1 MYNLVSSA
9 TRSAAR
15 PGSGPGP
22 TPRCCS
28 TGWLRCGRLPGR
40 LSGMFAFARFGP
52 PPRAGS
58 PSPGPARHQAALL
71 GGAGRRATGGLLGAA
86 RGCGRCSGER
96 PPIDHT
102 AIVASLLYYWIPEDH
117 CVYQGVHKL
126 PPGSWLEV
134 GPDGRRRQGR
144 FFDPRA
150 ELAAP
155 SGRQVDVE
163 ELRRLLEDSVAAHLV
178 ADVPISTFLS
188 GGLDSSLLT
197 VLAARHNRDI
207 DCYTISFRPEDR
219 RLEAMPDDLAYARK
233 LAGQHGIRLHEV
245 EIAPDV
251 ADLLPRMVHMLDE
264 PIGDAAAINTYLI
277 CRAARQAGV
286 KVLLSGMGADELF
299 GGYRKHYA
307 GLLAARYRRLPGV
320 LRHRV
325 VAPAVERLPV
335 AGRRRGYRAARWA
348 KRFVAFADLPEE
360 AAFRRSY
367 THYDVGE
374 LHELLDPELWPRV
387 DQLVEEHAAVYDEGP
402 ADDQVNR
409 MCYTDTRLFLTGLN
423 LAYTDRASMAASTEV
438 RVPYVDKEVAA
449 AAFAIPGRAKI
460 VGRERKAILKQAAEA
475 WLPREI
481 VYRPKGLF
489 SAPLRAWIRRDLAD
503 MVEDLVAGGTLV
515 TSGLV
520 DKQMVRTMIDETASA
535 PSTDPRR
542 SGSWS
547 PSGSRPGSRAATM
560 QQIARESPASGELAV
575 LEVPVPGDE
584 LAGGRLVRPSLA
596 HLDRTRSMKIAE
608 SKLWLVGK
616 ARARPDHVNKV
627 MRSVSSRA
635 RATYRKVRAA
645 STPIRRSATRV
656 RRGRRGG
663 RAVEELTV
671 GQRVGLCREQYALH
685 AEFNW
690 VPRDLCVPPAR
701 SIRL

>member
-1 MYNLVSSA
+1 VCGILGTYDIAIDAGRWA
-9 TRSAAR
+9 TMSAALAHR
-15 PGSGPGP
+15 GPDATGTWTGP
-22 TPRCCS
+22 DD
-28 TGWLRCGRLPGR
+28 TGRVRLGHHR
-40 LSGMFAFARFGP
+40 LSIIDLSAAADQPFVKDGLVLVFGGEIYNYRQLRAELSGAGISFRTSSDTEVLLESWRRWGPASLRRLRGMFAFALYDARLGTLTLARDQFGIKP
-52 PPRAGS
+52 LFWMAQGGGVAFASELKGLRP
-58 PSPGPARHQAALL
+58 LL
-71 GGAGRRATGGLLGAA
+71 GP
-86 RGCGRCSGER
+86 R
-96 PPIDHT
+96 PALDET
-102 AIVASLLYYWIPEDH
+102 AVVASLMYSWVPEDH

-126 PPGSWLEV
+126 PPGTWMEI
-134 GPDGRRRQGR
+134 GPDGVRRPGR

-163 ELRRLLEDSVAAHLV
+163 ELRRVLEDSVAAHLV

-197 VLAARHNRDI
+197 VLAARRDRDI

-233 LAGQHGIRLHEV
+233 IAARHGLPLHEV

-251 ADLLPRMVHMLDE
+251 ADLLPRMVQALDE
-264 PIGDAAAINTYLI
+264 PIGDAAAINAYLI
-277 CRAARQAGV
+277 CRAARDAGV

-299 GGYRKHYA
+299 AGYRKHYA
-307 GLLAARYRRLPGV
+307 ALLAARYRRLPGV
-320 LRHRV
+320 VRSRV

-335 AGRRRGYRAARWA
+335 AGRRRGYRSARWA

-367 THYDVGE
+367 THYDVDE

-387 DQLVEEHAAVYDEGP
+387 DQLVEEHAAVYAEGP

-409 MCYTDTRLFLTGLN
+409 MCYADTRLFLTGLN

-503 MVEDLVAGGTLV
+503 MVEDLVAGGNLV
-515 TSGLV
+515 TSGLL
-520 DKQMVRTMIDETASA
+520 DKQMVRTMID
-535 PSTDPRR
+535 DDRR
-542 SGSWS
+542 G
-547 PSGSRPGSRAATM
+547 AADRSKEIWQLLT
-560 QQIARESPASGELAV
+560 
-575 LEVPVPGDE
+575 LEVWY
-584 LAGGRLVRPSLA
+584 AQQGGER
-596 HLDRTRSMKIAE
+596 
-608 SKLWLVGK
+608 
-616 ARARPDHVNKV
+616 
-627 MRSVSSRA
+627 
-635 RATYRKVRAA
+635 
-645 STPIRRSATRV
+645 
-656 RRGRRGG
+656 
-663 RAVEELTV
+663 
-671 GQRVGLCREQYALH
+671 
-685 AEFNW
+685 
-690 VPRDLCVPPAR
+690 
-701 SIRL
+701 

>member
-1 MYNLVSSA
+1 MLVFNGEIYNYRELRAELSGAGVSFRTSSDTEVLLEA
-9 TRSAAR
+9 WRR
-15 PGSGPGP
+15 WGPA
-22 TPRCCS
+22 S
-28 TGWLRCGRLPGR
+28 LRRLR
-40 LSGMFAFARFGP
+40 GMFAFALFDERQGTLTLARDQFGIKP
-52 PPRAGS
+52 
-58 PSPGPARHQAALL
+58 LFCD
-71 GGAGRRATGGLLGAA
+71 GAGRRRGLRLRAQGAA
-86 RGCGRCSGER
+86 AAARASARRSTTRPSSPRCCTTGSPRTTASTRASRSCRRG
-96 PPIDHT
+96 
-102 AIVASLLYYWIPEDH
+102 
-117 CVYQGVHKL
+117 
-126 PPGSWLEV
+126 PGCEV

-155 SGRQVDVE
+155 SGRRVDVE
-163 ELRRLLEDSVAAHLV
+163 ELRRVLEDSVAAHLV
-178 ADVPISTFLS
+178 ADVPDRHLPVRRAGLQPPHRRWPPGTTATST
-188 GGLDSSLLT
+188 
-197 VLAARHNRDI
+197 A
-207 DCYTISFRPEDR
+207 YTISFRPEDR
-219 RLEAMPDDLAYARK
+219 RLEAMPDDLRLRPQAGRPAR
-233 LAGQHGIRLHEV
+233 HRLHEV

-251 ADLLPRMVHMLDE
+251 ADLLPRMVHILDE

-277 CRAARQAGV
+277 CAAAREAGV

-325 VAPAVERLPV
+325 VAPAVDRLPV

-387 DQLVEEHAAVYDEGP
+387 DQLVDEHAAVYDEGP
-402 ADDQVNR
+402 ADDHVNR
-409 MCYTDTRLFLTGLN
+409 MCFTDTRLFLPGLN

-475 WLPREI
+475 WLPKEI

-520 DKQMVRTMIDETASA
+520 RQADGADDDRRRPPRRRRPVQGDLAA
-535 PSTDPRR
+535 ADPR
-542 SGSWS
+542 GLV
-547 PSGSRPGSRAATM
+547 
-560 QQIARESPASGELAV
+560 PA
-575 LEVPVPGDE
+575 
-584 LAGGRLVRPSLA
+584 
-596 HLDRTRSMKIAE
+596 
-608 SKLWLVGK
+608 
-616 ARARPDHVNKV
+616 ARAQ
-627 MRSVSSRA
+627 
-635 RATYRKVRAA
+635 
-645 STPIRRSATRV
+645 RRR
-656 RRGRRGG
+656 
-663 RAVEELTV
+663 
-671 GQRVGLCREQYALH
+671 
-685 AEFNW
+685 
-690 VPRDLCVPPAR
+690 
-701 SIRL
+701 

>member
-1 MYNLVSSA
+1 VCGILGTYDIAVDPGRWAAMSDALA
-9 TRSAAR
+9 HRGPDAAGTWTGPDDTRRVRLGHRRLSIIDLSAAANQPFVKDGLVLVFCGEIYNYR
-15 PGSGPGP
+15 ELRAELAGAGTGFRTSSDTEVLLEAWRRWGPA
-22 TPRCCS
+22 S
-28 TGWLRCGRLPGR
+28 LRRLR
-40 LSGMFAFARFGP
+40 GMFAFALFDERQGTLTLARDQFGIKP
-52 PPRAGS
+52 LFWT
-58 PSPGPARHQAALL
+58 ARD
-71 GGAGRRATGGLLGAA
+71 GGLAFASELKGL
-86 RGCGRCSGER
+86 RPLLGER
-96 PPIDHT
+96 PPVDDT

-117 CVYQGVHKL
+117 CIYQGVHKL
-126 PPGSWLEV
+126 PPGSWLQV
-134 GPDGRRRQGR
+134 GPDGHRRQER

-150 ELAAP
+150 ELAAS
-155 SGRQVDVE
+155 SGRRVDVA
-163 ELRRLLEDSVAAHLV
+163 ELRRVLQDSVAAHLV

-219 RLEAMPDDLAYARK
+219 RLEAMPDDLAYARR
-233 LAGQHGIRLHEV
+233 LAARHGLRLHEV

-251 ADLLPRMVHMLDE
+251 ADLLPRMVHALDE
-264 PIGDAAAINTYLI
+264 PIGDAAAINAYLI
-277 CRAARQAGV
+277 CRAAREAGV

-299 GGYRKHYA
+299 AGYRKHYA

-325 VAPAVERLPV
+325 VAPAVARLPV
-335 AGRRRGYRAARWA
+335 AGRRRGYKAARWA

-374 LHELLDPELWPRV
+374 LHELLDPGLWPRV
-387 DQLVEEHAAVYDEGP
+387 DQLVAEHAAVYGEGP

-409 MCYTDTRLFLTGLN
+409 MCYTDTRLFLPGLN

-520 DKQMVRTMIDETASA
+520 DKQMVRTMID
-535 PSTDPRR
+535 DDRR
-542 SGSWS
+542 G
-547 PSGSRPGSRAATM
+547 AADRSKEIWQLLT
-560 QQIARESPASGELAV
+560 
-575 LEVPVPGDE
+575 LEVWYRQQGGD
-584 LAGGRLVRPSLA
+584 P
-596 HLDRTRSMKIAE
+596 
-608 SKLWLVGK
+608 
-616 ARARPDHVNKV
+616 
-627 MRSVSSRA
+627 
-635 RATYRKVRAA
+635 
-645 STPIRRSATRV
+645 
-656 RRGRRGG
+656 
-663 RAVEELTV
+663 
-671 GQRVGLCREQYALH
+671 
-685 AEFNW
+685 
-690 VPRDLCVPPAR
+690 
-701 SIRL
+701 